1 MLMEYERRCHMLS
14 IVLWVIFGAIVG
26 FIADYIDRSVELS
39 WLERIVV
46 GVVGAVVGGS
56 IAQLLTTGTIG
67 INAAASFDL
76 VSIILAVLGALG
88 SLFVWKRVRGTRSV
102 V

>member
-1 MLMEYERRCHMLS
+1 MS
-14 IVLWVIFGAIVG
+14 IILWIIFGAIVG
-26 FIADYIDRSVELS
+26 FIADYIDRSVQLS
-39 WLERIVV
+39 WIERVVV

-56 IAQLLTTGTIG
+56 IAQLLTTGTLG
-67 INAAASFDL
+67 ISAAAGFDL
-76 VSIILAVLGALG
+76 VSMIVAILGALG

>member
-1 MLMEYERRCHMLS
+1 MLS
-14 IVLWVIFGAIVG
+14 IILWIIFGAVVG
-26 FIADYIDRSVELS
+26 FIADFIDKSVELS
-39 WLERIVV
+39 WVERIIV

-56 IAQLLTTGTIG
+56 IAQLITTGTIG
-67 INAAASFDL
+67 VSAAAGFDL

-88 SLFVWKRVRGTRSV
+88 SLFVWKRVRGTRTV